1 MAVRPELS
9 LNVPTFELPNPLA
22 QMAQVT
28 QIQNALQQQ
37 RMGDI
42 QMQNALRQQQR
53 AQGLEKIMSGFA
65 PEAKTE
71 EVASALQRGGYFN
84 EAQTLIK
91 SRAELEKE
99 RRQAEEARLKGMI
112 SQADIFGRVMG
123 ALTKDSTQ
131 EDYNFAL
138 SRLKNIL
145 TPEDVA
151 KLGETFDYNRVRQF
165 VDMTM
170 SHKDRLEAALKER
183 TTAATEA
190 TAAAAGRRATAAEK
204 QAMTAA
210 DEAAWKRAN
219 PGFDIQET
227 ATGFVKV
234 NKRTGETTPL
244 TMEGGAIGEAPVQL
258 QPAPKGSRPQLLQL
272 QDEQRMLEAR
282 GEGDTPRAREI
293 RDQIRAMTSKGAPE
307 LSPKDI
313 QAREAKYPQATLAL
327 RTFTEKTDDLIKDIK
342 TLQRHAGLEGITGVV
357 YGRTPSVTAESRAAQ
372 ALLEKIMARGGFQ
385 ELQNLRNSSPTGGAL
400 GQVSNQENAFL
411 RQAFGALNT
420 VQDTKDFRKA
430 LGQVIQELE
439 GSKSRLSDAYDL
451 TYEYRKQQNQDE
463 GGLRSGTKR
472 STAPTST
479 VPSGGTTL
487 KFDASGKLIE

>member
-1 MAVRPELS
+1 MPLDPNIALQVRGL
-9 LNVPTFELPNPLA
+9 ELPNPLA
-22 QMAQVT
+22 QLAQTT

-37 RMGDI
+37 RMGEI
-42 QMQNALRQQQR
+42 QMQNALREQQR
-53 AQGLEKIMSGFA
+53 KQKLETILGGFGPDA
-65 PEAKTE
+65 KAPDMTKALIAGGFLPEARTLMQ
-71 EVASALQRGGYFN
+71 S
-84 EAQTLIK
+84 EAQLEETRRK
-91 SRAELEKE
+91 AKEAEY
-99 RRQAEEARLKGMI
+99 KGMI
-112 SQADIFGRVMG
+112 SQADLFGRVMG
-123 ALTKDSTQ
+123 ALNKDSTQ

-151 KLGETFDYNRVRQF
+151 KLGDTFDYNRVRQF

-170 SHKDRLEAALKER
+170 SQKDRLEAAFKER

-190 TAAAAGRRATAAEK
+190 TAAAAGRRAVAAEK

-293 RDQIRAMTSKGAPE
+293 RDQIRAVTSKGAPE

-451 TYEYRKQQNQDE
+451 TYEYRKQQRPDE
-463 GGLRSGTKR
+463 EGLRSGTKR
-472 STAPTST
+472 SIAPTST
-479 VPSGGTTL
+479 VPSGGATL